1 MVLHFNHKG
10 KKGTKKKAT
19 PCSWG
24 CWSDGSCQKPT
35 EIFLEKPL
43 PLAPFYGYF
52 DRLKINQGSL
62 GMELKGKVHKFGDDI
77 NTDEIIPARYLNTS
91 DPQELAKHAMEDAD
105 PEFVQK
111 MQPGDFIVAGK
122 NFGCGSS
129 REHAPIALKAAGLSG
144 VIAGSFARIFYR
156 NSFNMGLPIFESAE
170 AAQALENGQEIS
182 VDLDTGV
189 ITDLSTGKKYTSQP
203 IPPFMQELLADG
215 GLMAFV
221 KKQLEAKSV

>member
-1 MVLHFNHKG
+1 
-10 KKGTKKKAT
+10 
-19 PCSWG
+19 
-24 CWSDGSCQKPT
+24 
-35 EIFLEKPL
+35 
-43 PLAPFYGYF
+43 
-52 DRLKINQGSL
+52 
-62 GMELKGKVHKFGDDI
+62 MELKGKVHKFGDDV

-91 DPQELAKHAMEDAD
+91 DPQELARHAMEDAD
-105 PEFVQK
+105 PEFIKK

-156 NSFNMGLPIFESAE
+156 NSFNMGLPIFEAAE
-170 AAQALENGQEIS
+170 AAAALTNGQEIN

-189 ITDLSTGKKYTSQP
+189 ITDLTTGKKYASQP

-221 KKQLEAKSV
+221 KKQLEAKSA